1 MAHYTVQDPN
11 GLAQRR
17 QELEQA
23 RHIAVDAMNAL
34 AQVVNRTDW
43 RGNTATRVLGSVD
56 QQRRDLSNLVNELD
70 VAIGAIDRHRVWCD
84 LQRGELKRHE
94 TRVRAWIREF
104 NSWPPDR
111 QAASPVKPANLG
123 ALPVAFNTKWRD
135 LFKFLRNKGIAV

>member
-70 VAIGAIDRHRVWCD
+70 VAIGAI
-84 LQRGELKRHE
+84 
-94 TRVRAWIREF
+94 
-104 NSWPPDR
+104 WPPDR